1 MKGQLPLIQAMK
13 QAAGDLLKPSGLRQ
27 RPQEGMEM
35 LSYLTENAKKIAL
48 LTAGAVYQAHPD
60 DMDDQQEILEMIS
73 NIIMEIFAMDS
84 SLLRVKKMMRRE
96 NSDAPEIP
104 EAIVSVY
111 TIDAMMRIERW
122 AKLYLR
128 GHRQGWHIA
137 DPVVRPETLD
147 PLRACE

>member
-60 DMDDQQEILEMIS
+60 DMDDQQEILGMIS
-73 NIIMEIFAMDS
+73 NIIIEIFAVDS

-96 NSDAPEIP
+96 NSDTPEIP

-111 TIDAMMRIERW
+111 T
-122 AKLYLR
+122 
-128 GHRQGWHIA
+128 
-137 DPVVRPETLD
+137 TLM
-147 PLRACE
+147 P